1 MNNNIDRLVDKFK
14 SDSNVSHAVK
24 DEIDT
29 IDKAITDYDVEFKK
43 ALLEKTEEKY
53 KEALNARGYYKIK
66 NLVDAKA
73 YMVNNEK
80 ELNTLLGN
88 LKLWIIRCEYLKM
101 YINDKIDDIYLKI
114 EKENDIEKIY
124 KLLDKADGLMAK

>member
-1 MNNNIDRLVDKFK
+1 MSNNIDRLVEKFK
-14 SDSNVSHAVK
+14 SDSNVSHVVK
-24 DEIDT
+24 DEVDI

-53 KEALNARGYYKIK
+53 KEALDARGYYKIK

-88 LKLWIIRCEYLKM
+88 LKLWIIRCEFLKM
-101 YINDKIDDIYLKI
+101 YINNKIDDIYLKI
-114 EKENDIEKIY
+114 EEENDIEKIY
-124 KLLDKADGLMAK
+124 KLLDKADGLMVK

>member
-1 MNNNIDRLVDKFK
+1 MNNNIDRLVEKFK
-14 SDSNVSHAVK
+14 SDSNVSHVVK
-24 DEIDT
+24 DEVDI
-29 IDKAITDYDVEFKK
+29 IDKAIKDYDVEFKK

-53 KEALNARGYYKIK
+53 KEALDARGYYKIK

-101 YINDKIDDIYLKI
+101 YINDKIDDIYSKI

-124 KLLDKADGLMAK
+124 KLLDRADGLMAK